1 MTVKVRFA
9 PSPTGKL
16 HVGNART
23 AIITWLFARSE
34 DGSFLLRID
43 DTDTERS
50 KDEHTEGIKT
60 NLKWLGMDW
69 DEYAHQRDRTD
80 KYDTAIQS
88 LKDNGRLYPCHETP
102 EELGLKRKAQLS
114 RGQPPIYDRSA
125 LQLSDEQK
133 AKFEAEGRKPHWR
146 FLLEHDTIEWDDLVR
161 GTQKFEGKDLSD
173 PVLIREDGRPLYHI
187 CSVVDDIE
195 FGITHIIRGEDH
207 VTNSAAHKQMFEALG
222 AKAPTMAHLPLIS
235 DLGGGKLSKRLGSLG
250 LNDLREEDRLEPMA
264 VVSYMARL
272 GSSDP
277 IEPFINVEPL
287 IKSFDFSKFSRST
300 PKFDPAELLRLNSR
314 ILHET
319 PFDDV
324 KDRLPDDM
332 TEEFWNAVRAN
343 LERVDDARIW
353 WDVTYG
359 NIEPVIEEPEFIDQ
373 ALAHLPEEPWNE
385 GTWREWT
392 DKLKLET
399 GRKGK
404 QLFMP
409 LRKALTG
416 MSRGPE
422 LAPLL
427 PLMGRDRVIRRLEH
441 KKAA

>member
-23 AIITWLFARSE
+23 AMITWLFARSKN
-34 DGSFLLRID
+34 GKFLLRID

-50 KDEHTEGIKT
+50 KDEHTQAIKL
-60 NLKWLGMDW
+60 NLQWLGLDW

-80 KYDTAIQS
+80 KYEAAIET
-88 LKDNGRLYPCHETP
+88 LKQNGRLYPCYETP

-114 RGQPPIYDRSA
+114 RGRPPIYDRSA
-125 LQLSDEQK
+125 LDLSDEEK
-133 AKFEAEGRKPHWR
+133 AKYEAEGRSPHWR
-146 FLLEHDTIEWDDLVR
+146 FKLNHETIEWDDMVR

-187 CSVVDDIE
+187 CSVIDDID

-222 AKAPTMAHLPLIS
+222 ATAPTMAHLPLIS

-250 LNDLREEDRLEPMA
+250 LNDLREEDKLEPMA
-264 VVSYMARL
+264 VISYMARL
-272 GSSDP
+272 GSADP
-277 IEPFINVEPL
+277 IEPFTSIDPL
-287 IKSFDFSKFSRST
+287 IESFDFSKFSRST
-300 PKFDPAELLRLNSR
+300 PKFDPAELVRLNSR

-319 PFDDV
+319 DFADV
-324 KDRLPDDM
+324 KDRLPAEM
-332 TEEFWNAVRAN
+332 TEEFWLAVRAN
-343 LERVDDARIW
+343 LEKVDDALEW
-353 WDVTYG
+353 WHVTYG
-359 NIEPVIEEPEFIDQ
+359 NVEPVIDEPDFIAQ
-373 ALAHLPEEPWNE
+373 AAALLPATPWTEN
-385 GTWREWT
+385 TWSQWT
-392 DKLKLET
+392 KAVQNET

-416 MSRGPE
+416 LEHGPE
-422 LAPLL
+422 IGPLL
-427 PLMGRDRVIRRLEH
+427 PLMGEDRVRERLNL